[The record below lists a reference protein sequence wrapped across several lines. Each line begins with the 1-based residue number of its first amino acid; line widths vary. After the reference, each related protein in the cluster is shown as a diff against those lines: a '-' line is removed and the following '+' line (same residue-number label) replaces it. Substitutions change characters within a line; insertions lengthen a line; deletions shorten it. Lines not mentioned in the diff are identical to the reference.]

1 MILTKTAM
9 DGDRTKW
16 YWTKWCGQNGK
27 DKMLAIFIDVNS
39 IELSLYLVTT
49 SHK

>member
-16 YWTKWCGQNGK
+16 IWTTWYGQKGT
-27 DKMLAIFIDVNS
+27 DKMVAIFIDVNS
-39 IELSLYLVTT
+39 IELNLYLVTK